1 MFSTSCYLLKEQF
14 KRLRSDDSGLA
25 LIYVTIAMPVIIGFG
40 LLAVDVGRLST
51 LQSTLQ
57 HGADA
62 LALAGGGE
70 LDRRP
75 DAIVRANY
83 AINNMMTANTNTSLF
98 GTSVVDI
105 RGSNVTVRYLS
116 AIPGHGMNG
125 TDADPMPGGA
135 GLNLAIAADN
145 TAARFIE
152 VSVKPVTFNTIFPAS
167 FLGASNAA
175 TSSATAVAGFDA
187 AVCNFTPLFMC
198 NPFEPA
204 TGTTDVFADYGL
216 YAHIASTANKRRLI
230 ALKDHASGSQ
240 WSPGN
245 YGFLDAGNGAKALK
259 EAFASTSPGSCFI
272 QNGVTTKTG
281 NITSVKDAVNVRFD
295 LYKTNADKIYPAS
308 VNVRK
313 GYIVWKKSGS
323 PDACSNNVP
332 VPSGEPMTPAYPA
345 YNGVMGLPQDS
356 CFPSSCTLA
365 GGRMGNGDWGGD
377 TANSATVP
385 DFEQYWSTNFG
396 GTPRPRDSGGAFY
409 SNTNL
414 PTRYDIYRYE
424 IANSLTATASAGITI
439 SGTSFNE
446 SGTPA
451 CNPTNKTDNP
461 DRRILYGAI
470 LNCRAA
476 GLGSGAS
483 GGPYQ
488 SVAFGKFFI
497 TEPMGDPPDSTL
509 WTELIDVVRPG
520 EANSVARDL
529 VQLYR

>member
-1 MFSTSCYLLKEQF
+1 MGIWCVF
-14 KRLRSDDSGLA
+14 
-25 LIYVTIAMPVIIGFG
+25 
-40 LLAVDVGRLST
+40 
-51 LQSTLQ
+51 
-57 HGADA
+57 
-62 LALAGGGE
+62 
-70 LDRRP
+70 DRRLNFLYLI
-75 DAIVRANY
+75 DAFKACRSALVK
-83 AINNMMTANTNTSLF
+83 INN
-98 GTSVVDI
+98 
-105 RGSNVTVRYLS
+105 
-116 AIPGHGMNG
+116 IPKRNQIPNHPLQIQYKSRKI
-125 TDADPMPGGA
+125 T
-135 GLNLAIAADN
+135 
-145 TAARFIE
+145 R
-152 VSVKPVTFNTIFPAS
+152 
-167 FLGASNAA
+167 
-175 TSSATAVAGFDA
+175 
-187 AVCNFTPLFMC
+187 CNFPTHRHR
-198 NPFEPA
+198 N
-204 TGTTDVFADYGL
+204 
-216 YAHIASTANKRRLI
+216 ANR
-230 ALKDHASGSQ
+230 D
-240 WSPGN
+240 N
-245 YGFLDAGNGAKALK
+245 N
-259 EAFASTSPGSCFI
+259 
-272 QNGVTTKTG
+272 
-281 NITSVKDAVNVRFD
+281 
-295 LYKTNADKIYPAS
+295 YKTNADKIYPAS

-424 IANSLTATASAGITI
+424 IANSLIATASAGVTI
-439 SGTSFNE
+439 SGTSYNE
-446 SGTPA
+446 RGTPA